1 MNMDMDSG
9 SDNNWRGV
17 PLTELYG
24 SQSPWG
30 APEFRLVSPSY
41 NHAVL
46 YHVPSSGCLAADRPP
61 KPQIG
66 QDKWDSEHVRMPCSD
81 QSLYPVVDNNGVSHL
96 KKRWEMIENALSK
109 PIRNSHELGSA
120 ILSYNTNFRNTW
132 KFKGL
137 HKLFNEYLEEEETR
151 YFFDVTLPEIIKLAL
166 DLPKLVQ
173 APIPLLKQHKN
184 FSVSLSQQQIAS
196 LLANAF
202 FCTFPRRNA
211 TKKTSEYASYP
222 FINFNSSGLYESTNS
237 DANLEKLK
245 CICHYFR
252 RVVTK
257 VPVGTLTFSRRSV
270 PPRDCPAW
278 AGSTR
283 PIGSIPLHVEPVS
296 TIEDADSLIQI
307 DFANKFLGGGV
318 LGHGCVQEEIR
329 FVICPEL
336 MISMLFTEVMRPNE
350 ALMIIGAE
358 RYSKYVG
365 YGHSFQF
372 AGEHRDG
379 TPRDSSARRRT
390 AVLAIDAVPYSGL
403 AQEFRREAITRELNK
418 AWVGV
423 SFDTDVS
430 SDRLQYPGVATG
442 NWGCGAF
449 GGTPHLKSLIQ
460 LMACSQARRPMAYYT
475 FGDTQLRDDIA
486 NMYNLLARHNV
497 TVGQLY
503 RYIVRFAQENNVLLT
518 RFYTY
523 LEKVLKENKESSQN
537 SSDNMM
543 DISITESTAGPV
555 VIEDGSTD
563 NSPDLFSQD
572 EMDESLLEVTI
583 QSERIANKTDTKKE
597 TPKITRKAETNT
609 NKQVTPIQS
618 TKHLTEQQI
627 EQQITQ
633 QIDQEVAQLV
643 EQKESSKSPPT
654 ADTKKMSLLDAVTIM
669 DQDDKHE
676 QHTSPASNKRFSLRT
691 DTKPAMNTESEST
704 PERKKGTP
712 KKKITDYFST
722 RNK

>member
-1 MNMDMDSG
+1 
-9 SDNNWRGV
+9 
-17 PLTELYG
+17 
-24 SQSPWG
+24 
-30 APEFRLVSPSY
+30 
-41 NHAVL
+41 
-46 YHVPSSGCLAADRPP
+46 
-61 KPQIG
+61 
-66 QDKWDSEHVRMPCSD
+66 
-81 QSLYPVVDNNGVSHL
+81 
-96 KKRWEMIENALSK
+96 
-109 PIRNSHELGSA
+109 
-120 ILSYNTNFRNTW
+120 
-132 KFKGL
+132 
-137 HKLFNEYLEEEETR
+137 
-151 YFFDVTLPEIIKLAL
+151 
-166 DLPKLVQ
+166 
-173 APIPLLKQHKN
+173 
-184 FSVSLSQQQIAS
+184 
-196 LLANAF
+196 
-202 FCTFPRRNA
+202 
-211 TKKTSEYASYP
+211 
-222 FINFNSSGLYESTNS
+222 
-237 DANLEKLK
+237 
-245 CICHYFR
+245 
-252 RVVTK
+252 
-257 VPVGTLTFSRRSV
+257 
-270 PPRDCPAW
+270 
-278 AGSTR
+278 
-283 PIGSIPLHVEPVS
+283 
-296 TIEDADSLIQI
+296 
-307 DFANKFLGGGV
+307 
-318 LGHGCVQEEIR
+318 
-329 FVICPEL
+329 
-336 MISMLFTEVMRPNE
+336 MLFTEVMRPNE

-372 AGEHRDG
+372 AGEHRDT
-379 TPRDSSARRRT
+379 TPRDSSARRRC

-449 GGTPHLKSLIQ
+449 GGTPHLKSLVQ
-460 LMACSQARRPMAYYT
+460 LMACCQARRPMAYYT

-583 QSERIANKTDTKKE
+583 QSERIASKTDSKKE

-627 EQQITQ
+627 EQHITQ

-643 EQKESSKSPPT
+643 EQQESSKSPPT

-676 QHTSPASNKRFSLRT
+676 QHTSPATNKRFSLRS

>member
-1 MNMDMDSG
+1 M
-9 SDNNWRGV
+9 
-17 PLTELYG
+17 
-24 SQSPWG
+24 
-30 APEFRLVSPSY
+30 
-41 NHAVL
+41 
-46 YHVPSSGCLAADRPP
+46 
-61 KPQIG
+61 
-66 QDKWDSEHVRMPCSD
+66 
-81 QSLYPVVDNNGVSHL
+81 
-96 KKRWEMIENALSK
+96 
-109 PIRNSHELGSA
+109 
-120 ILSYNTNFRNTW
+120 
-132 KFKGL
+132 
-137 HKLFNEYLEEEETR
+137 
-151 YFFDVTLPEIIKLAL
+151 
-166 DLPKLVQ
+166 
-173 APIPLLKQHKN
+173 
-184 FSVSLSQQQIAS
+184 
-196 LLANAF
+196 
-202 FCTFPRRNA
+202 
-211 TKKTSEYASYP
+211 
-222 FINFNSSGLYESTNS
+222 
-237 DANLEKLK
+237 
-245 CICHYFR
+245 
-252 RVVTK
+252 
-257 VPVGTLTFSRRSV
+257 

-372 AGEHRDG
+372 AGEHRDS

-423 SFDTDVS
+423 SFDTDGS

-460 LMACSQARRPMAYYT
+460 LMACCQARRPMAYYT

-583 QSERIANKTDTKKE
+583 QSERIASKTDSKQE
-597 TPKITRKAETNT
+597 TPKTNRKTETNT

-633 QIDQEVAQLV
+633 QLDQDVAQLV
-643 EQKESSKSPPT
+643 EKESSKSPPT

-669 DQDDKHE
+669 DQDDKHQ

-691 DTKPAMNTESEST
+691 DTKPAMVSESEST